1 MTPSESAPLLTVR
14 GLRTSFFTRD
24 GEVKAVDNVDLTLYR
39 GRTLGLV
46 GESGCG
52 KSVTS
57 LSIMRLVRPPGQ
69 IVGGEV
75 VFDGVDLTRA
85 DEQKMRKIRGG
96 RISMIFQEPMTSLN
110 PVLTCG
116 FQIAEVIREHQHLS
130 GAALQARTIEVLRS
144 VGIPQ
149 PDRRYNAYPHELS
162 GGMRQRIVIA
172 MAIACDPDVL
182 IADEPTTALDVTI
195 QAQILA
201 LLKAQRERR
210 GMALLLITH
219 DLGVIAE
226 MADDVAVMYAGE
238 IVELADVRTLF
249 SNPRHPYTVGLL
261 DSLPTLTTQRSQR
274 LHAISGTVPNLL
286 RLPGGCRF
294 AARCPRVMPVCRD
307 VSPSL
312 RQSADGRR
320 VSCHLYDPDEQPDS
334 HYVPPRM
341 TA

>member
-1 MTPSESAPLLTVR
+1 MTLVDPLLSVR

-24 GEVKAVDNVDLTLYR
+24 GEVKAVDNVDLTLHR

-69 IVGGEV
+69 IVSGEV
-75 VFDGVDLTRA
+75 LFDGVDLARVPEA
-85 DEQKMRKIRGG
+85 AMRKVRGG
-96 RISMIFQEPMTSLN
+96 RISMIFQEPMSSLN

-116 FQIAEVIREHQHLS
+116 FQIAEVIREHQQLTGS
-130 GAALQARTIEVLRS
+130 ALHARVIEVLRS

-149 PDRRYNAYPHELS
+149 PERRYHAYPHELS

-238 IVELADVRTLF
+238 IVELADVMSLF
-249 SNPRHPYTVGLL
+249 HSPRHPYTIGLL
-261 DSLPTLTTQRSQR
+261 DSLPTLATERSQH

-294 AARCPRVMPVCRD
+294 APRCPRVMPVCRD
-307 VSPSL
+307 VPPSL
-312 RQSADGRR
+312 RPIEQGRM
-320 VSCHLYDPDEQPDS
+320 VSCHLYDVDAAAPM
-334 HYVPPRM
+334 V
-341 TA
+341 TV